1 MEKCEISL
9 RGRICPATS
18 QSAPQKSFKVS
29 HLHIAS
35 IDKSSTHIN
44 VSDMILN
51 IAKYGI
57 LTNILMRYSPAA
69 ALLAALVADAQ
80 QSEAKVHFLKVY
92 K

>member
-1 MEKCEISL
+1 MKSPSEVGFAQQRPSL
-9 RGRICPATS
+9 RPKNL
-18 QSAPQKSFKVS
+18 PSFKVS
-29 HLHIAS
+29 PLHIAS

-69 ALLAALVADAQ
+69 APLAALVADAQ